1 MFTITTY
8 PWGTVQRTRVEDKQ
22 AIWEHAIDLVMDRI
36 DSMTATEWDD
46 VPTYEPMSSISN
58 KPYWARTH

>member
-8 PWGTVQRTRVEDKQ
+8 PWGTVQRTRTEDRQ
-22 AIWEHAIDLVMDRI
+22 ALIDHAMDLIMDHLN
-36 DSMTATEWDD
+36 TNEWDD
-46 VPTYEPMSSISN
+46 VPTYEPMSSTSN

>member
-8 PWGTVQRTRVEDKQ
+8 PWGTVQRTRTEDRQ
-22 AIWEHAIDLVMDRI
+22 ALIDRAMDLI
-36 DSMTATEWDD
+36 MDHLNSNEWDD
-46 VPTYEPMSSISN
+46 VPTRESMSSTSN